1 MSNLDPVALECL
13 AAVIEEGGF
22 EKAALRLN
30 VTQSAVS
37 QRLRALEAQIGSVLV
52 VRSRPL
58 RPTAAGQLLL
68 KHTQQLRLLRTDL
81 EQELHSLLPH
91 TMGRSAHD
99 EAISIAINADSIAT
113 WALDALQD
121 IALQQLPLEI
131 ITDDQ
136 DHTLELLRTG
146 EVLGCVTTM
155 PQALRGCRVTALGAM
170 HYIAVAAPSFA
181 QQHVPQGINRSNFK
195 HLPFLSYNRKDDMQR
210 VFVARAMGLKT
221 VGLHQLYVPNSEAQ
235 VRAVAAGWGVGVVPE
250 LLARPYLADGRLVNV
265 AESQVLRVDL
275 YWHCWNLQ
283 SALLGALSDAM
294 VHSAKSSLAPPTA
307 AARAT
312 VKA

>member
-91 TMGRSAHD
+91 AMGRSAHD

-146 EVLGCVTTM
+146 EVLGCVTTC
-155 PQALRGCRVTALGAM
+155 PRHCGA
-170 HYIAVAAPSFA
+170 AASPRW
-181 QQHVPQGINRSNFK
+181 VPC
-195 HLPFLSYNRKDDMQR
+195 
-210 VFVARAMGLKT
+210 T
-221 VGLHQLYVPNSEAQ
+221 T
-235 VRAVAAGWGVGVVPE
+235 
-250 LLARPYLADGRLVNV
+250 
-265 AESQVLRVDL
+265 SQ
-275 YWHCWNLQ
+275 WPPP
-283 SALLGALSDAM
+283 ALL
-294 VHSAKSSLAPPTA
+294 SSMCPRGSTA
-307 AARAT
+307 ATSSTCRF
-312 VKA
+312 

>member
-22 EKAALRLN
+22 EKAAVRLN

-91 TMGRSAHD
+91 AMGRSAHD
-99 EAISIAINADSIAT
+99 EAISIAINAD
-113 WALDALQD
+113 
-121 IALQQLPLEI
+121 
-131 ITDDQ
+131 
-136 DHTLELLRTG
+136 
-146 EVLGCVTTM
+146 
-155 PQALRGCRVTALGAM
+155 GCRVTALGAM
-170 HYIAVAAPSFA
+170 HYIAVASPAFA
-181 QQHVPQGINRSNFK
+181 EQHVPQGINRSNFK

-265 AESQVLRVDL
+265 AEAQVLRVDL
-275 YWHCWNLQ
+275 FWHCWNLQ
-283 SALLGALSDAM
+283 SALLSALSDAM
-294 VHSAKSSLAPPTA
+294 VHSAKGSLAPPTA

>member
-91 TMGRSAHD
+91 TQRRNAHD

-155 PQALRGCRVTALGAM
+155 PRALRGCRVTALGAM
-170 HYIAVAAPSFA
+170 HYIAVASPAFA
-181 QQHVPQGINRSNFK
+181 EQHVPQGINRSNFK

-265 AESQVLRVDL
+265 AEAQVLRVDL
-275 YWHCWNLQ
+275 FWHCWNLQ
-283 SALLGALSDAM
+283 SALLSALSDAM
-294 VHSAKSSLAPPTA
+294 VHSAKGSLAPPTA

>member
-1 MSNLDPVALECL
+1 MSNLDPIALECL

-22 EKAALRLN
+22 EKAAARLN

-37 QRLRALEAQIGSVLV
+37 QRLRALEAQVGSVLI

-58 RPTAAGQLLL
+58 RPTAAGQLLM

-81 EQELHSLLPH
+81 EAELHSLMPH
-91 TMGRSAHD
+91 AMRRSGQD
-99 EAISIAINADSIAT
+99 ESISIAINADSIAT
-113 WALDALQD
+113 WAIEALQD
-121 IALQQLPLEI
+121 AALQQLPLEI
-131 ITDDQ
+131 IADDQ

-155 PQALRGCRVTALGAM
+155 PQALRGCRVVALGAM
-170 HYIAVAAPSFA
+170 HYIAVAAPGFA
-181 QQHVPQGINRSNFK
+181 AQHLPQGLNRSNFK
-195 HLPFLSYNRKDDMQR
+195 KLPFLSYNRKDDMQR
-210 VFVARAMGLKT
+210 VFVARSMGLKT
-221 VGLHQLYVPNSEAQ
+221 VGLHQLFVPNSEAQ

-250 LLARPYLADGRLVNV
+250 LLARPFLADGRLVNV
-265 AESQVLRVDL
+265 AEAQVLRVDL

-283 SALLGALSDAM
+283 SALLTELTDAM
-294 VHSAKSSLAPPTA
+294 QRTAKARLAPATP

-312 VKA
+312 ASA